1 MHDVISCPNCRHE
14 IDLNKAVKNQLSS
27 EVNIEYK
34 ERYKQRDDDLA
45 IKEDKNAQDAARNKQ
60 QAIELAKQQEDFN
73 AKVRD
78 KENEEIELD
87 NLIEKRAQEKVNA
100 EISKIA
106 KDEKEKADAI
116 YAPEMI
122 KATDTKNENIELRQ
136 KINALEQSQKNNDN
150 KIDHKVAEA
159 LAIQQEKHNQENEFK
174 EIERKEELE
183 KVKKNLQKGLTQ
195 VNQGSNQTKGDIGEI
210 SISTNLNTLCP
221 LDDITRT
228 AKGANGADILQIVS
242 SDGVNDCGKIYLEIK
257 RTTRYE
263 KKWLPKLKLDG
274 REKKANVLILISE
287 TLPPEYIHPTNVD
300 GVWHCSFNNYEH
312 LVQLH
317 RDYLISN
324 SKSSQAQQNSVSG
337 SMLTYNYV
345 NSEDFERVVENFY
358 ANLSKTEEQVNKEK
372 RCMNSSWSE
381 RLTTSAILARDMDT
395 VTGTLRAYS
404 SNSTTEIES
413 LVTEEIEI
421 NE

>member
-1 MHDVISCPNCRHE
+1 MHDIISCPNCRHE

-34 ERYKQRDDDLA
+34 ERYKQRDADLA

-78 KENEEIELD
+78 KEKEEIELD
-87 NLIEKRAQEKVNA
+87 NLVEKRAQEKVNA
-100 EISKIA
+100 EISKIV
-106 KDEKEKADAI
+106 KEEKEKADAI

-150 KIDHKVAEA
+150 KTDQKVAEA

-183 KVKKNLQKGLTQ
+183 KVKKNSQKIVTQ
-195 VNQGSNQTKGDIGEI
+195 INQGSSQAQGSVGEI
-210 SISTNLNTLCP
+210 SVKNHLESLFP
-221 LDDITRT
+221 LDKITQT
-228 AKGANGADILQIVS
+228 KNGADVLQE
-242 SDGVNDCGKIYLEIK
+242 VNDGINSCGKIYCEIK
-257 RTTRYE
+257 RTSRYE
-263 KKWLPKLKLDG
+263 KKWLPKLKSDG
-274 REKKANVLILISE
+274 REKKANVLMLISE

-317 RDYLISN
+317 RDYIISN
-324 SKSSQAQQNSVSG
+324 HKASQAQQNSISG

-345 NSEDFERVVENFY
+345 NSDDFERLVENFY
-358 ANLSKTEEQVNKEK
+358 ANLDKTEEQVNKEK
-372 RCMNSSWSE
+372 RCMNSSWNE
-381 RLTTSAILARDMDT
+381 RLTISAILAKDMDHI
-395 VTGTLRAYS
+395 TGTLRAYS
-404 SNSTTEIES
+404 SNSAAEIES
-413 LVTEEIEI
+413 LATEEIEI